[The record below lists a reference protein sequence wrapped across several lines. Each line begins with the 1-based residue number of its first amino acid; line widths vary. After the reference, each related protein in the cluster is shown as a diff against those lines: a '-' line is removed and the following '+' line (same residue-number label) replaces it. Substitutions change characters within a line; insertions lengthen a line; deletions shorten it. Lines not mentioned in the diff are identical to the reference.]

1 MEMEHINEDTI
12 RVVIDNSDLEKRGI
26 TFLDLLGNQ
35 KQIENFFYSI
45 LEEVDVDEEFQETDA
60 VTFQVMPNKN
70 GLELF
75 ISKGATFREDF
86 LDAVNSQMELSAS
99 DSDMEEFSE
108 QQQLE
113 QLKDEIDEDDDS
125 SVNELVL
132 VFESFED
139 IISLAQSDYWES
151 EVSHLYHLNKQYY
164 LMITQLEDEMVART
178 IEEERA
184 IALEYGEKSDVSADI
199 LEEYGNK
206 LIDSNALEVIRH
218 HFSPIE

>member
-1 MEMEHINEDTI
+1 MTVEMEHINEDTI

-86 LDAVNSQMELSAS
+86 LDAVNSQMDLSAT
-99 DSDMEEFSE
+99 DMEEFSE
-108 QQQLE
+108 QLN
-113 QLKDEIDEDDDS
+113 DEMDEDSDS

-132 VFESFED
+132 SFESFED

-151 EVSHLYHLNKQYY
+151 EVSHLYRFNKQYY
-164 LMITQLEDEMVART
+164 LMITQLEDEMIART

-184 IALEYGEKSDVSADI
+184 IALEFGEKSDVSADI

-218 HFSPIE
+218 HFASME